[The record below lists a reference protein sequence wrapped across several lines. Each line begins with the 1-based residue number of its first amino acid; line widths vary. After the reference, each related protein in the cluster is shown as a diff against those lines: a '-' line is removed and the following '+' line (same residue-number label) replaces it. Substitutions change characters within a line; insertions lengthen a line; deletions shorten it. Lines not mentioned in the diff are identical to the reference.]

1 MNRVKIPRGKVPK
14 ATKFNEWVNKVVT
27 AIETLFNIST
37 SGEIIASVQLGKGI
51 HLHVPPVPI
60 AIVKTTSTIT
70 ARSGATPG
78 QGTATVQMFG
88 LTDFRDDPAFTNMT
102 VHNYSSSATLTPSG
116 KYGVAV
122 KLWGVLWLVVVEC

>member
-1 MNRVKIPRGKVPK
+1 MNRAKIPRGKVPG
-14 ATKFNEWVNKVVT
+14 ANRFNEWTNKFIS
-27 AIETLFNIST
+27 AIEALTNVSATGNCQASFNVT
-37 SGEIIASVQLGKGI
+37 KGFHI
-51 HLHVPPVPI
+51 HVPPFPI